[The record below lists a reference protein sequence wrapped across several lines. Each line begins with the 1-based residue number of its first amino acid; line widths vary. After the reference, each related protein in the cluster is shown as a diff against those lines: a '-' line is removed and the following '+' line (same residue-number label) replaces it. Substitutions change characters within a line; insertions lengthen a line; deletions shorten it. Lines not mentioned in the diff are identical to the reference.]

1 MRIRILAG
9 LALLAVSSSIPA
21 KLASITATGV
31 RAHMDFLASDALN
44 GRGSG
49 SRDEWIAATYIASQ
63 LERFGLEPM
72 GDAGSYLQTVE
83 LRRIEAVAPPTL
95 SVGSLHLKHGNQMVV
110 AALSAATVS
119 GPLQAFHKQAALRK
133 GAVLLVPD
141 GIEAGVPPEAQ
152 GAAVIL
158 WREDPKLRPYWDTF
172 AANSIT
178 VGPMRITGLPAP
190 QSSEPSPT
198 QIILNSDAYA
208 ALSALAEGTV
218 VSIEAETKETI
229 GHTWNAIGK
238 LTGSAR
244 AQRDQLILLSAHL
257 DHLAARNSGDDRIYN
272 GADDD
277 ASGTIAVLTLAEALA
292 KDPRPKR
299 TLVFALFGSEE
310 AGSYGAKYFI
320 DRPTVPIEK
329 LVANLEFEMIGRP
342 DPKVAPH
349 TLWLTGWPR
358 SNLGPALAAH
368 GARLVGDPRPEEN
381 FFTRSDNFTL
391 AQRGVVAQTVSSYG
405 MHSDYHQPSDDIAHI
420 DFAHM
425 TEAIQ
430 SMLEPIRWLA
440 DSTFT
445 PEWNPGGRP

>member
-1 MRIRILAG
+1 
-9 LALLAVSSSIPA
+9 
-21 KLASITATGV
+21 
-31 RAHMDFLASDALN
+31 MDFLASDALN

-95 SVGSLHLKHGNQMVV
+95 SVGSLHFKHGNQMVV
-110 AALSAATVS
+110 AALSAATVA
-119 GPLQAFHKQAALRK
+119 GPLQVFRKQTPVRN

-141 GIEAGVPPEAQ
+141 GIEAGVPPQAR
-152 GAAVIL
+152 GAAMIL
-158 WREDPKLRPYWDTF
+158 WREDPKLRPYWETI

-178 VGPMRITGLPAP
+178 VGPTRITGIPSGP
-190 QSSEPSPT
+190 QSSEPAPT
-198 QIILNSDAYA
+198 QIILNTDAYA
-208 ALSALAEGTV
+208 TLSALAEGTLA
-218 VSIEAETKETI
+218 SIEAETKETI

-238 LTGSAR
+238 LTGSDR
-244 AQRDQLILLSAHL
+244 AQCDQVILLSAHL
-257 DHLAARNSGDDRIYN
+257 DHLAARANGDDRIYN

-277 ASGTIAVLTLAEALA
+277 ASGTIAVLSLAEALA

-299 TLVFALFGSEE
+299 TLVVALFGSEE

-320 DRPTVPIEK
+320 DRPTVPIEN

-358 SNLGPALAAH
+358 TSLGPALAAH
-368 GARLVGDPRPEEN
+368 GARLVADPRPEED

-420 DFAHM
+420 DFVHM

-440 DSTFT
+440 DSTFK
-445 PEWNPGGRP
+445 PQWNPGGRP